1 MIIEEMDITK
11 SLERNHITNQ
21 ISRKIAPQSI
31 KIWHDSIIIVFVAHL
46 VMQLLII
53 FFYIYIYIC

>member
-1 MIIEEMDITK
+1 MIIEEMDNTK

-31 KIWHDSIIIVFVAHL
+31 NIWHDSIIIVAHL
-46 VMQLLII
+46 VMQFLIVI
-53 FFYIYIYIC
+53 FYIYMLIRK